1 MSILA
6 NRTTHTLLWNSNGL
20 LRLPPTLTQ
29 PETMLRNVLG
39 LSLVALATL
48 ASQTDAQMIVGHRGA
63 SFDAPENTMSAFRL
77 AWEQQ
82 ADGVEGDFY
91 YTKDKQIVCIHDKTT
106 LRTSGENL
114 DVSKSTLAELREL
127 EYGSWKDEKF
137 RGEPIPTFAEVLQS
151 IPEDKKFIIELKT
164 GPAIVPLLKAELEK
178 YPTDPKKLLI
188 ICFNAD
194 TVIACKKN
202 LPDIKVHW
210 LTGYKQNEKT
220 GEWKPQLDEVI
231 ETLRRTQA
239 DGLGTQGNRDIVT
252 KDFIAKL
259 RSEGLREFHVW
270 TVDGPDDAIYF
281 QKLGAMGITTNR
293 PDLIR
298 KTLNK

>member
-1 MSILA
+1 MI
-6 NRTTHTLLWNSNGL
+6 RKVLL
-20 LRLPPTLTQ
+20 
-29 PETMLRNVLG
+29 
-39 LSLVALATL
+39 LSLVALATTAL
-48 ASQTDAQMIVGHRGA
+48 QADAQMIVGHRGA

-77 AWEQQ
+77 AFEQQ

-106 LRTSGENL
+106 LRTTGEDL
-114 DVSKSTLAELREL
+114 DVSKSTLAELRKL

-137 RGEPIPTFAEVLQS
+137 QGEPIPTFAEVLQS
-151 IPEDKKFIIELKT
+151 IPADKKFIIELKT
-164 GPAIVPLLKAELEK
+164 GPAIVPLLQAELKK

-194 TVIACKKN
+194 TVIACKKF

-220 GEWKPQLDEVI
+220 GEWKPQLAEVV

-252 KDFIAKL
+252 KDFIAAL
-259 RSEGLREFHVW
+259 RNEGLREFHVW
-270 TVDGPDDAIYF
+270 TVDVPEDAIYF